1 MFWRGAELK
10 GRHTRRSPCKWPPPE
25 CSDTCRRPTA
35 PASEDSLGS
44 ASVPG
49 SWLTSECGLT
59 RCLQDDP
66 IVAGQSLGG
75 PSGAR
80 HRITHRAAT
89 HDLSLRECRR
99 PRRRLPRLH
108 RRESGGQAVPG
119 TFSAQPATS
128 PSPAKCKSVC
138 GIPCGQPV
146 PSCASIA
153 AAAAPDN
160 YVSRSA
166 AAIPRRIVLAI
177 VPVTGATLD
186 PPARAATWSTR
197 FFRAP
202 ASADLS
208 SLRTIIYGA
217 APITLKTLARA
228 LDAFGHILVQCYGQT
243 EVFSQISIL
252 TKDDHQAALT
262 TRSCSP
268 RRVGLWRSP
277 RSGWPRTTAI
287 RCQRGRSGRF
297 LYATRTCF
305 SSTSTSPAETAT
317 AKRSGWVHTGDLGRR
332 DADGYPTSLTAR
344 RT

>member
-1 MFWRGAELK
+1 MTPSWRASRSAGLVVPAIESRIGLRRMIFLCVNVDDPGVVYHGYIVENPGAKLYQAPS
-10 GRHTRRSPCKWPPPE
+10 RHSRLRLHHRRNASQSAASRAASRSPPVPPLPL
-25 CSDTCRRPTA
+25 R
-35 PASEDSLGS
+35 
-44 ASVPG
+44 
-49 SWLTSECGLT
+49 
-59 RCLQDDP
+59 
-66 IVAGQSLGG
+66 
-75 PSGAR
+75 R
-80 HRITHRAAT
+80 HRIYVRDRA
-89 HDLSLRECRR
+89 
-99 PRRRLPRLH
+99 
-108 RRESGGQAVPG
+108 
-119 TFSAQPATS
+119 
-128 PSPAKCKSVC
+128 
-138 GIPCGQPV
+138 
-146 PSCASIA
+146 
-153 AAAAPDN
+153 
-160 YVSRSA
+160 
-166 AAIPRRIVLAI
+166 VLAI